1 MTSFV
6 RWLSSALSVYFTAA
20 LIPGIRVK
28 SFIWALIAALI
39 IGFLNTIIKPI
50 LQFFSFP
57 LLIIT
62 LGLFSLVINAFLL
75 WSAGAILQGFE
86 VDGFWPA
93 LWGSI
98 VISISNAFIF
108 WLLKPAQKVY
118 QQ

>member
-1 MTSFV
+1 MSSLIK
-6 RWLSSALSVYFTAA
+6 WLSSALAVYFTAA

-28 SFIWALIAALI
+28 SFLWALIAALI

-62 LGLFSLVINAFLL
+62 LGLFSVVINAFLL
-75 WSAGAILQGFE
+75 WSAGAILTGFE

-93 LWGSI
+93 VWGSI

-108 WLLKPAQKVY
+108 WLLKPAQNGY